1 MCNDYLKKFQGEHE
15 NTLSFLGETFCLFD
29 LIIHVMLVVTFIA
42 LLVSSMFPHL
52 NKDRDFTGAR
62 NRDGVLFFVSAA
74 TGFIAA

>member
-1 MCNDYLKKFQGEHE
+1 VK
-15 NTLSFLGETFCLFD
+15 
-29 LIIHVMLVVTFIA
+29 LIVVIFIA